1 MAVSYRITDAE
12 SRPQR
17 RAKRFL
23 ERMAAI
29 PKKVKRRLNAANE
42 KSAEELAALMV
53 RLAPKDER
61 DLVASIRYFEVRGG
75 AGADVAWRVTAGD
88 NDAFYARMVEFGTQ
102 RHIIKA
108 RKGGMLNING
118 RLVSQVDHPGARA
131 KPFMRPAFAAKE
143 GEALQEIKDALV
155 ALVSV

>member
-88 NDAFYARMVEFGTQ
+88 NDAFYARMVEFG
-102 RHIIKA
+102 A
-108 RKGGMLNING
+108 
-118 RLVSQVDHPGARA
+118 PGPGTARA
-131 KPFMRPAFAAKE
+131 FFYPSVRAMRRLIKNRQLRAFRQ
-143 GEALQEIKDALV
+143 GLKDAD
-155 ALVSV
+155 

>member
-42 KSAEELAALMV
+42 QSAEELAALMTRV
-53 RLAPKDER
+53 APKDER

-88 NDAFYARMVEFGTQ
+88 NDAFYARMVEFGAPGPGT
-102 RHIIKA
+102 A
-108 RKGGMLNING
+108 RPFFDPSVRAMRRSIRNRQMRAFRQGM
-118 RLVSQVDHPGARA
+118 
-131 KPFMRPAFAAKE
+131 
-143 GEALQEIKDALV
+143 KDAD
-155 ALVSV
+155 A